1 MTIKFIDGDLNL
13 QSVTKIVNSETS
25 PPTYPLIQ
33 SWLQVC
39 LVICGHHCLT

>member
-25 PPTYPLIQ
+25 PPTRLFK
-33 SWLQVC
+33 VGC
-39 LVICGHHCLT
+39 KFA